1 MKVYVINMERSRS
14 RRVAI
19 QRQLNRLKLDHEI
32 ISAVDGRSMSDAELD
47 NIVSEPGEFTKSQA
61 GCMLSH
67 CRVYEAMQGSNDEYA
82 LVLEDD
88 VLIIDNKLKEILTKL
103 QPLLNN
109 KHITLLTYYWC
120 RENSLILNRMQPE
133 RKVQGAQG
141 DYSLCEPSEIH
152 GIGRAAAYILS
163 KNTAKHILDYHR
175 PKLVCQADSWIVY
188 HKNGIIDGVDCLYPM
203 PISENP
209 QFGSEIGYTRNK
221 AEAFAKKLVE
231 KAVNMNLP
239 VISTMIKKKRINFAQ
254 TYKNIQLSE
263 QHS

>member
-1 MKVYVINMERSRS
+1 MKVYVINMERSKS

-19 QRQLNRLKLDHEI
+19 KRQLSRLKLDHEI
-32 ISAVDGRSMSDAELD
+32 ISAVDGRSMSDAELEG
-47 NIVSEPGEFTKSQA
+47 IVNPAEFTKSQA

-67 CRVYEAMQGSNDEYA
+67 CKVYKAMQRSNDPYA

-88 VLIIDNKLKEILTKL
+88 VLITDNKLKEMLGNM
-103 QPLLNN
+103 QPMLHD

-120 RENSLILNRMQPE
+120 RENSLLLDKIQPE
-133 RKVQGAQG
+133 RKISGATG
-141 DYSLCEPSEIH
+141 NYFLCAPEEIH

-163 KNTAKHILDYHR
+163 KDTARRILDFHQ
-175 PKLVCQADSWIVY
+175 PKLICQADSWIVY
-188 HKNGIIDGVDCLYPM
+188 YKEGVIGGVDCLYPM
-203 PISENP
+203 PITENP

-239 VISTMIKKKRINFAQ
+239 VISTMIKKKRMNFAQ
-254 TYKNIQLSE
+254 GYKNIKLNNE
-263 QHS
+263 N